1 MNATRRLLAISAV
14 LLLSVLTACTNN
26 GPDTP
31 TPGPTQPAAPTA
43 NINQQPRGAV
53 ADGGELR
60 LPVAHFGTQFNP
72 LHADGAWPRTQSIM
86 GAMLP
91 KLFHRDGSGNPVPNP
106 DYLSA
111 VDATGENPQV
121 VTYTLNPD
129 ATWGSGRNLQAE
141 DFIANWKACNG
152 QNVSFNCAETERLA
166 EVASVQK
173 GNSPQQVVVTYRG
186 SYAEWPATFEYLL
199 PKEGVSDPK
208 TFNEGWKDP
217 SKIADWL
224 AGPFTLSDFDRDAG
238 VLTTV
243 PDENW
248 WADPPKLSRL
258 TFIDVPKKN
267 QLQAFQE
274 HKIDVAD
281 RLGGEQGEA
290 EAAKINGVEVR
301 TAEQG
306 DNRQAV
312 AVRRNLAN
320 YGAFGASSVSWPD
333 VGFLAPAD

>member
-14 LLLSVLTACTNN
+14 LLLSVLTACTGN

-31 TPGPTQPAAPTA
+31 TPGPTQSAATA
-43 NINQQPRGAV
+43 VNINQQPPGAV

-60 LPVAHFGTQFNP
+60 LPVASFGNQFNP
-72 LHADGAWPRTQSIM
+72 LHSDGAWPRTQTIM

-91 KLFHRDGSGNPVPNP
+91 KLFHRDASGNPVPNP

-129 ATWGSGRNLQAE
+129 ATWGSGRNLEAA

-152 QNVSFNCAETERLA
+152 QNVSFDCADTERLA
-166 EVASVQK
+166 EVASVEK
-173 GNSPQQVVVTYRG
+173 GNSQQQVVVTYRG
-186 SYAEWPATFEYLL
+186 SYSDWPATFEYLL
-199 PKEGVSDPK
+199 PKEGVADPE
-208 TFNEGWKDP
+208 TFNTGWEDP
-217 SKIADWL
+217 SKITDWL
-224 AGPFTLSDFDRDAG
+224 AGPFTPSDFDRDAG
-238 VLTTV
+238 VLTLL
-243 PDENW
+243 ENETW
-248 WADPPKLSRL
+248 WADSPKLSRL

-274 HKIDVAD
+274 HRIDVAG
-281 RLGGEQGEA
+281 RLGGEKGEA
-290 EAAKINGVEVR
+290 EAAKIDGVEVR
-301 TAEQG
+301 TAGQG

-320 YGAFGASSVSWPD
+320 YGAFGPSSVVWPD
-333 VGFLAPAD
+333 VGFLPPTD